1 MGKLS
6 LLNEKISNQV
16 ATLTEQIWNAALKE
30 VDDLLQVKMQYIKE
44 KQVVDLISFLDKN
57 IFRICRGSS
66 YFHL

>member
-44 KQVVDLISFLDKN
+44 KQVKDLISFLDKN